1 MGWVDLILG
10 VIAAAATALL
20 LALIARDDI
29 GMPPGMIRE
38 DALIAAGVMVVVAAG
53 ISRRKPRKPK
63 QKL

>member
-1 MGWVDLILG
+1 VKGWVDLILS

-29 GMPPGMIRE
+29 GMPPDMVRE
-38 DALIAAGVMVVVAAG
+38 DALVAAG
-53 ISRRKPRKPK
+53 IMVAVVSGISWRKPK